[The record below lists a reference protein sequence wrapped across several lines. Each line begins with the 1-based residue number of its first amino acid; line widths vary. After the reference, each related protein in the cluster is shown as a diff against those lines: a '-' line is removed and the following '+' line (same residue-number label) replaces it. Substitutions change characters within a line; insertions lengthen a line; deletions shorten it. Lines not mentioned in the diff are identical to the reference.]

1 MTWSRDEMAARV
13 AAEFEDG
20 QYVNAAY
27 GKSPNTLRL
36 NVEGGIGH
44 IRLDQE

>member
-1 MTWSRDEMAARV
+1 VTDYRSCGRFRSLKE
-13 AAEFEDG
+13 EDG

-36 NVEGGIGH
+36 TVEGGIGH
-44 IRLDQE
+44 IRLEQE